1 MAMIISQ
8 CSLSVLRQ
16 SAEKLRAG
24 DLVAFP
30 TETVYGIGADAENK
44 DAVAR
49 MYQVKNRPAS
59 HPVIVHIA
67 ELNDVD
73 YWAQEIPEYAINL
86 MRDFWPGPMT
96 LLLKRREVAGDFLTG
111 AQEIVGLRIPANSL
125 TLGLLNE
132 FKAVG
137 GKGIAAPSANRY
149 GAVSPTT
156 AEAVSQELS
165 EYLLQDDQILD
176 GGPCLVGVESTIID
190 CSGQNPKILRPGAIS
205 AQMIEESTGI
215 VLEEV
220 GETKIRVSGSDK
232 QHYAPKAK
240 VIVGGQSQSGEGL
253 IAMSD
258 VATPEGVIR
267 LAEPKSIEEY
277 ARVLYSALRMSDSQ
291 NLERVR
297 IIPPKGQGL
306 AVAIRDRIN
315 RAGALPVDRDLYLQ
329 SED

>member
-1 MAMIISQ
+1 MATIISQ
-8 CSLSVLRQ
+8 CSLSALRQ
-16 SAEKLRAG
+16 SAEKLKAG
-24 DLVAFP
+24 DLIAFP

-49 MYQVKNRPAS
+49 MYQVKNRPAN

-73 YWAQEIPEYAINL
+73 YWAKDVPEYAINL

-96 LLLKRREVAGDFLTG
+96 LLLKRREVAGNFLTG

-125 TLGLLNE
+125 ALGLLNE

-137 GKGIAAPSANRY
+137 GMGIAAPSANRY

-165 EYLLQDDQILD
+165 EYLLPGDQILD

-190 CSGQNPKILRPGAIS
+190 CSSDNPRILRPGAIS
-205 AQMIEESTGI
+205 AEMIEESTGI
-215 VLEEV
+215 ILAEV
-220 GETKIRVSGSDK
+220 SETKIRTSGSDK
-232 QHYAPKAK
+232 QHYAPRAR
-240 VIVGGQSQSGEGL
+240 VIIGGEIQSGEGL
-253 IAMSD
+253 IAMSEI
-258 VATPEGVIR
+258 ATPEGVIR

-291 NLERVR
+291 NLEKVR
-297 IIPPKGQGL
+297 IIPPRGEGL

-315 RAGALPVDRDLYLQ
+315 RAAAN
-329 SED
+329 

>member
-30 TETVYGIGADAENK
+30 TETVYGIGADAMNK

-125 TLGLLNE
+125 ALGLLNE

-165 EYLLQDDQILD
+165 EFLSPSDQILD

-190 CSGQNPKILRPGAIS
+190 CSGQNPRILRPGAIS
-205 AQMIEESTGI
+205 AEMIEESTGI

-240 VIVGGQSQSGEGL
+240 VIVDGQSQRGEGL

-267 LAEPKSIEEY
+267 LAEPKSTEEY
-277 ARVLYSALRMSDSQ
+277 ARVLYSALRMSDTQ
-291 NLERVR
+291 NLQTVR
-297 IIPPKGQGL
+297 IISPVGPGL

-315 RAGALPVDRDLYLQ
+315 RAAAN
-329 SED
+329 

>member
-1 MAMIISQ
+1 MATIISQ
-8 CSLSVLRQ
+8 CSLNVLRQ
-16 SAEKLRAG
+16 SAEKLIQG
-24 DLVAFP
+24 NLVAFP
-30 TETVYGIGADAENK
+30 TETVYGIGADAMNK

-49 MYQVKNRPAS
+49 MYQVKNRPTS

-73 YWAQEIPEYAINL
+73 YWAKDVPEYAINL

-96 LLLKRREVAGDFLTG
+96 LLLKRREVAGNFLTG

-125 TLGLLNE
+125 ALGLLNE

-165 EYLLQDDQILD
+165 EYLLPDDQILD

-190 CSGQNPKILRPGAIS
+190 CSSDNPMILRPGSVS
-205 AQMIEESTGI
+205 AEMIEESTGI
-215 VLEEV
+215 ILSEA
-220 GETKIRVSGSDK
+220 GEKKIRTSGSDK

-240 VIVGGQSQSGEGL
+240 VIIDGQSQSGEGL
-253 IAMSD
+253 IAMSG
-258 VATPEGVIR
+258 VVTPEGVIR

-277 ARVLYSALRMSDSQ
+277 ARALYAALRQGDSQ
-291 NLERVR
+291 NLESIR
-297 IIPPKGQGL
+297 IIPPDGQGL
-306 AVAIRDRIN
+306 AVAIRDRII
-315 RAGALPVDRDLYLQ
+315 RAAAI
-329 SED
+329 

>member
-49 MYQVKNRPAS
+49 MYQVKNRPS
-59 HPVIVHIA
+59 GHPVIVHIA

-73 YWAQEIPEYAINL
+73 YWAREIPEYAINL

-111 AQEIVGLRIPANSL
+111 AQDIVGLRIPANSL
-125 TLGLLNE
+125 ALGLLNE
-132 FKAVG
+132 FKAFG

-165 EYLLQDDQILD
+165 EYLSPNDQILD

-190 CSGQNPKILRPGAIS
+190 CSSESPKILRPGAIS
-205 AQMIEESTGI
+205 AEMIEESTGI

-240 VIVGGQSQSGEGL
+240 VIVDGQSQSGEGL

-267 LAEPKSIEEY
+267 LAEPKSVEEY
-277 ARVLYSALRMSDSQ
+277 ARVLYSALRMSDTQ
-291 NLERVR
+291 NLQTVR
-297 IIPPKGQGL
+297 IIPPAGQGL

-315 RAGALPVDRDLYLQ
+315 RAAAN
-329 SED
+329 

>member
-49 MYQVKNRPAS
+49 MYQVKNRPS
-59 HPVIVHIA
+59 GHPVIVHIA

-73 YWAQEIPEYAINL
+73 YWAREIPEYAINL

-111 AQEIVGLRIPANSL
+111 AQDIVGLRIPANSL
-125 TLGLLNE
+125 ALGLLNE
-132 FKAVG
+132 FKAFG

-165 EYLLQDDQILD
+165 EYLSPNDQILD

-190 CSGQNPKILRPGAIS
+190 CSSESPKILRPGAIS
-205 AQMIEESTGI
+205 AEMIEESTGI

-240 VIVGGQSQSGEGL
+240 VIVDGQSQRGEGL
-253 IAMSD
+253 IAMSE
-258 VATPEGVIR
+258 VTTPEGVIR

-277 ARVLYSALRMSDSQ
+277 ARVLYSALRMSDTQ
-291 NLERVR
+291 NLQTVR
-297 IIPPKGQGL
+297 IIPPAGQGL

-315 RAGALPVDRDLYLQ
+315 RAAAN
-329 SED
+329 

>member
-16 SAEKLRAG
+16 SAEKLKAG

-30 TETVYGIGADAENK
+30 TETVYGIGADAMNK

-49 MYQVKNRPAS
+49 MYQVKNRPAN

-125 TLGLLNE
+125 ALGLLNE

-165 EYLLQDDQILD
+165 EFLSPSDQILD

-190 CSGQNPKILRPGAIS
+190 CSSENPKILRPGAIS
-205 AQMIEESTGI
+205 AEMIEESTGI

-240 VIVGGQSQSGEGL
+240 VIVDGQSQRGEGL

-267 LAEPKSIEEY
+267 LAEPKSVEEY
-277 ARVLYSALRMSDSQ
+277 ARVLYSALRMSDTQSLQ
-291 NLERVR
+291 TVR
-297 IIPPKGQGL
+297 IIPPVGPGL

-315 RAGALPVDRDLYLQ
+315 RAAAN
-329 SED
+329 

>member
-1 MAMIISQ
+1 MATIISQ
-8 CSLSVLRQ
+8 CSLNVLHQ
-16 SAEKLRAG
+16 SAEKLLQG
-24 DLVAFP
+24 NLVAFP
-30 TETVYGIGADAENK
+30 TETVYGIGADAMNK

-49 MYQVKNRPAS
+49 MYQVKNRPTS

-73 YWAQEIPEYAINL
+73 YWAKDVPEYAINL

-125 TLGLLNE
+125 ALGLLNE

-165 EYLLQDDQILD
+165 EYLLPDDQILD

-190 CSGQNPKILRPGAIS
+190 CSSDNPMILRPGSVS
-205 AQMIEESTGI
+205 AEMIEESTGI
-215 VLEEV
+215 ILSEA
-220 GETKIRVSGSDK
+220 GEKKIRTSGSDK

-240 VIVGGQSQSGEGL
+240 VIIDGQSQSGEGL

-277 ARVLYSALRMSDSQ
+277 ARALYAALRQGDSQ
-291 NLERVR
+291 NLESIR
-297 IIPPKGQGL
+297 IIPPDGQGL

-315 RAGALPVDRDLYLQ
+315 RAAAN
-329 SED
+329 

>member
-1 MAMIISQ
+1 MATIISQ
-8 CSLSVLRQ
+8 CSLNVLRQ
-16 SAEKLRAG
+16 SAEKLIQG
-24 DLVAFP
+24 NLVAFP
-30 TETVYGIGADAENK
+30 TETVYGIGADAMNK

-49 MYQVKNRPAS
+49 MYQVKNRPTS

-73 YWAQEIPEYAINL
+73 YWAKEVPEYAINL
-86 MRDFWPGPMT
+86 MRDFWPGPIT

-125 TLGLLNE
+125 ALGLLNE

-165 EYLLQDDQILD
+165 EYLLPDDQILD

-190 CSGQNPKILRPGAIS
+190 CSSDNPMILRPGSVS
-205 AQMIEESTGI
+205 AEMIEESTGI
-215 VLEEV
+215 ILSEA
-220 GETKIRVSGSDK
+220 GEKKIRTSGSDK

-240 VIVGGQSQSGEGL
+240 VIIDGQSQSGEGL

-277 ARVLYSALRMSDSQ
+277 ARALYAALRQGDSQ
-291 NLERVR
+291 NLESIR
-297 IIPPKGQGL
+297 IIPPDGQGL
-306 AVAIRDRIN
+306 AVAIRDRII
-315 RAGALPVDRDLYLQ
+315 RAAAI
-329 SED
+329 

>member
-1 MAMIISQ
+1 MATIISQ
-8 CSLSVLRQ
+8 CSLNVLRQ
-16 SAEKLRAG
+16 SAEKLREG
-24 DLVAFP
+24 NLVAFP
-30 TETVYGIGADAENK
+30 TETVYGIGADAMNK
-44 DAVAR
+44 DAVFR

-73 YWAQEIPEYAINL
+73 YWAKDIPEYAINL

-111 AQEIVGLRIPANSL
+111 GQEIVGLRIPANSL
-125 TLGLLNE
+125 ALGLLNE

-156 AEAVSQELS
+156 AQAVSQELS
-165 EYLLQDDQILD
+165 EFLSPDDQILD
-176 GGPCLVGVESTIID
+176 GGSCLVGVESTIID
-190 CSGQNPKILRPGAIS
+190 CSSENPKILRPGAIS
-205 AQMIEESTGI
+205 AEMIEESTGI
-215 VLEEV
+215 ILDEV

-240 VIVGGQSQSGEGL
+240 VIVGGQIQSGEGL
-253 IAMSD
+253 IALSD
-258 VATPEGVIR
+258 VATPEGVFR
-267 LAEPKSIEEY
+267 LAEPRSIEEY
-277 ARVLYSALRMSDSQ
+277 ARSLYAALRQGDSQ
-291 NLERVR
+291 NLEQIR
-297 IIPPKGQGL
+297 IIPPIGSGL

-315 RAGALPVDRDLYLQ
+315 RAAAI
-329 SED
+329 

>member
-49 MYQVKNRPAS
+49 MYQVKNRPTG
-59 HPVIVHIA
+59 HPVIIHIA

-73 YWAQEIPEYAINL
+73 YWAREIPEYAINL

-125 TLGLLNE
+125 ALGLLNE

-165 EYLLQDDQILD
+165 EFLSPNDQILD

-205 AQMIEESTGI
+205 AEMIEESTGI

-220 GETKIRVSGSDK
+220 GERKIRVSGSDK

-240 VIVGGQSQSGEGL
+240 VIIDGQSQSGEGL

-277 ARVLYSALRMSDSQ
+277 ARVLYSALRMSDTQ
-291 NLERVR
+291 NLQTVR
-297 IIPPKGQGL
+297 IIPPVGPGL

-315 RAGALPVDRDLYLQ
+315 RAAAN
-329 SED
+329 

>member
-1 MAMIISQ
+1 MATIISQ
-8 CSLSVLRQ
+8 CSLNVLRQ
-16 SAEKLRAG
+16 SAEKLKAG
-24 DLVAFP
+24 DLIAFP

-49 MYQVKNRPAS
+49 MYQVKNRPAN

-73 YWAQEIPEYAINL
+73 YWAKDVPEYAINL
-86 MRDFWPGPMT
+86 MRDYWPGPMT

-111 AQEIVGLRIPANSL
+111 AQESVGLRIPANSL
-125 TLGLLNE
+125 ALGLLNE

-137 GKGIAAPSANRY
+137 GMGIAAPSANRY

-165 EYLLQDDQILD
+165 EYLLPGDQILD

-190 CSGQNPKILRPGAIS
+190 CSSDNPRILRPGAIS
-205 AQMIEESTGI
+205 AEMIEESTGI
-215 VLEEV
+215 ILAEV
-220 GETKIRVSGSDK
+220 SETKIRTSGSDK
-232 QHYAPKAK
+232 QHYAPRAR
-240 VIVGGQSQSGEGL
+240 VIIGGEIQSGEGL
-253 IAMSD
+253 IAMSEI
-258 VATPEGVIR
+258 ATPEGVIR

-291 NLERVR
+291 NLEKVR
-297 IIPPKGQGL
+297 IIPPRGEGL

-315 RAGALPVDRDLYLQ
+315 RAAAN
-329 SED
+329 

>member
-1 MAMIISQ
+1 MATIISQ
-8 CSLSVLRQ
+8 CSLNVLRQ
-16 SAEKLRAG
+16 SAEKLIQG
-24 DLVAFP
+24 NLVAFP
-30 TETVYGIGADAENK
+30 TETVYGIGADAMNK

-73 YWAQEIPEYAINL
+73 YWAKDVPEYAINL

-125 TLGLLNE
+125 ALGLLNE
-132 FKAVG
+132 FKALG

-165 EYLLQDDQILD
+165 EYLLPDDQILD

-190 CSGQNPKILRPGAIS
+190 CSSDNPMILRPGSVS
-205 AQMIEESTGI
+205 AEMIEESTGI
-215 VLEEV
+215 ILSEA
-220 GETKIRVSGSDK
+220 GEKKIRTSGSDK

-240 VIVGGQSQSGEGL
+240 VIIDGQSQSGEGL

-277 ARVLYSALRMSDSQ
+277 ARALYAALRQGDSQ
-291 NLERVR
+291 NLESIR
-297 IIPPKGQGL
+297 IIPPDGQGL
-306 AVAIRDRIN
+306 AVAIRDRII
-315 RAGALPVDRDLYLQ
+315 RAAAI
-329 SED
+329 

>member
-1 MAMIISQ
+1 MATIISQ
-8 CSLSVLRQ
+8 CSLNVLRQ
-16 SAEKLRAG
+16 SAEKLIQG
-24 DLVAFP
+24 NLVAFP
-30 TETVYGIGADAENK
+30 TETVYGIGADAMNK

-73 YWAQEIPEYAINL
+73 YWAKDVPEYAINL

-125 TLGLLNE
+125 ALGLLNE
-132 FKAVG
+132 FKALG

-165 EYLLQDDQILD
+165 EYLLPDDQILD

-190 CSGQNPKILRPGAIS
+190 CSSDNPMILRPGSVS
-205 AQMIEESTGI
+205 AEMIEESTGI
-215 VLEEV
+215 ILSEA
-220 GETKIRVSGSDK
+220 GEKKIRTSGSDK

-240 VIVGGQSQSGEGL
+240 VIIDGQSQSGEGL

-277 ARVLYSALRMSDSQ
+277 ARALYAALRQGDSQ
-291 NLERVR
+291 NLESIR
-297 IIPPKGQGL
+297 IIPPDGQGL

-315 RAGALPVDRDLYLQ
+315 RAAAI
-329 SED
+329 

>member
-49 MYQVKNRPAS
+49 MYQVKNRPS
-59 HPVIVHIA
+59 GHPVIVHIA

-125 TLGLLNE
+125 ALGLLNE

-165 EYLLQDDQILD
+165 EFLSPNDQILD
-176 GGPCLVGVESTIID
+176 GGACLVGVESTIID
-190 CSGQNPKILRPGAIS
+190 CSSENPKILRPGAIS
-205 AQMIEESTGI
+205 AEMIEESTGI

-240 VIVGGQSQSGEGL
+240 VIIDGQSQSGEGL

-277 ARVLYSALRMSDSQ
+277 ARVLYSALRMSDTQ
-291 NLERVR
+291 NLQTVR
-297 IIPPKGQGL
+297 IIPPVGPGL

-315 RAGALPVDRDLYLQ
+315 RAAAN
-329 SED
+329 

>member
-49 MYQVKNRPAS
+49 MYQVKNRPS
-59 HPVIVHIA
+59 GHPVIVHIA

-125 TLGLLNE
+125 ALGLLNE

-165 EYLLQDDQILD
+165 EYLSPNDQILD

-190 CSGQNPKILRPGAIS
+190 CSSESPKILRPGAIS
-205 AQMIEESTGI
+205 AEMIEESTGI

-240 VIVGGQSQSGEGL
+240 VIVDGQSQSGEGL

-267 LAEPKSIEEY
+267 LAEPKSVEEY
-277 ARVLYSALRMSDSQ
+277 ARVLYSALRMSDTQ
-291 NLERVR
+291 NLQTVR
-297 IIPPKGQGL
+297 IIPPAGQGL

-315 RAGALPVDRDLYLQ
+315 RAAAN
-329 SED
+329 

>member
-49 MYQVKNRPAS
+49 MYQVKNRPS
-59 HPVIVHIA
+59 GHPVIVHIA

-73 YWAQEIPEYAINL
+73 YWAREIPEYAINL

-125 TLGLLNE
+125 ALGLLNE
-132 FKAVG
+132 FKAFG

-165 EYLLQDDQILD
+165 EYLSPNDQILD

-190 CSGQNPKILRPGAIS
+190 CSSESPKILRPGAIS
-205 AQMIEESTGI
+205 AEMIEESTGI

-240 VIVGGQSQSGEGL
+240 VIVDGQSQSGEGL

-267 LAEPKSIEEY
+267 LAEPKSVEEY
-277 ARVLYSALRMSDSQ
+277 ARVLYSALRMSDTQ
-291 NLERVR
+291 NLQTVR
-297 IIPPKGQGL
+297 IIPPVGPGL

-315 RAGALPVDRDLYLQ
+315 RAAAN
-329 SED
+329 

>member
-8 CSLSVLRQ
+8 CSLSVLRK

-49 MYQVKNRPAS
+49 MYQVKNRPS
-59 HPVIVHIA
+59 GHPVIVHIA

-73 YWAQEIPEYAINL
+73 YWAREIPEYAINL

-125 TLGLLNE
+125 ALGLLNE

-165 EYLLQDDQILD
+165 EFLSPNDQILD

-190 CSGQNPKILRPGAIS
+190 CSSESPKILRPGAIS
-205 AQMIEESTGI
+205 AEMIEESTGI

-240 VIVGGQSQSGEGL
+240 VIVDGQSQSGEGL
-253 IAMSD
+253 IAMSE
-258 VATPEGVIR
+258 VTTPEGVIR

-277 ARVLYSALRMSDSQ
+277 ARVLYSALRMSDTQ
-291 NLERVR
+291 NLQTVR
-297 IIPPKGQGL
+297 IIPPAGQGL

-315 RAGALPVDRDLYLQ
+315 RAAAN
-329 SED
+329 

>member
-1 MAMIISQ
+1 MATIISQ
-8 CSLSVLRQ
+8 CSLNVLRQ
-16 SAEKLRAG
+16 SAEKLIQG
-24 DLVAFP
+24 NLVAFP
-30 TETVYGIGADAENK
+30 TETVYGIGADAMNK

-49 MYQVKNRPAS
+49 MYQVKNRPTS

-73 YWAQEIPEYAINL
+73 YWAKDVPEYAINL

-96 LLLKRREVAGDFLTG
+96 LLLQRREVAGNFLTG

-125 TLGLLNE
+125 ALGLLNE
-132 FKAVG
+132 FKALG

-165 EYLLQDDQILD
+165 EYLLPDDQILD

-190 CSGQNPKILRPGAIS
+190 CSSDNPMILRPGSVS
-205 AQMIEESTGI
+205 AEMIEESTGI
-215 VLEEV
+215 ILSEA
-220 GETKIRVSGSDK
+220 GEKKIRTSGSDK

-240 VIVGGQSQSGEGL
+240 VIIDGQSQSGEGL
-253 IAMSD
+253 IAMSG

-277 ARVLYSALRMSDSQ
+277 ARALYAALRQGDSQ
-291 NLERVR
+291 NLESIR
-297 IIPPKGQGL
+297 IIPPDGQGL

-315 RAGALPVDRDLYLQ
+315 RAAAN
-329 SED
+329 

>member
-49 MYQVKNRPAS
+49 MYRVKNRPTG
-59 HPVIVHIA
+59 HPVIIHIA

-73 YWAQEIPEYAINL
+73 YWAKEVPEYAINL

-96 LLLKRREVAGDFLTG
+96 LLLRRRDAAGDFLTG

-125 TLGLLNE
+125 ALGLLNE

-165 EYLLQDDQILD
+165 EYLLPDDQILD

-190 CSGQNPKILRPGAIS
+190 CSSENPKILRPGAIS
-205 AQMIEESTGI
+205 AEMIKESTGI

-220 GETKIRVSGSDK
+220 SETKIRVSGSDK

-240 VIVGGQSQSGEGL
+240 VIVDGQSQSGEGL

-277 ARVLYSALRMSDSQ
+277 ARVLYSALRMSDTQ
-291 NLERVR
+291 NLQTVR
-297 IIPPKGQGL
+297 IIPPTGQGL

-315 RAGALPVDRDLYLQ
+315 RAAAN
-329 SED
+329 

>member
-1 MAMIISQ
+1 MATIISQ

-49 MYQVKNRPAS
+49 MYQVKNRPTG
-59 HPVIVHIA
+59 HPVIIHVA

-125 TLGLLNE
+125 ALGLLNE

-165 EYLLQDDQILD
+165 EFLSPNDQILD

-205 AQMIEESTGI
+205 AEMIEESTGI

-220 GETKIRVSGSDK
+220 SETKTRVSGSDK

-240 VIVGGQSQSGEGL
+240 VIVDGQSQSGEGL

-277 ARVLYSALRMSDSQ
+277 ARVLYSALRMSDTQ
-291 NLERVR
+291 NLQTVR
-297 IIPPKGQGL
+297 IIPPTGPGL

-315 RAGALPVDRDLYLQ
+315 RSAAN
-329 SED
+329 

>member
-1 MAMIISQ
+1 MATIISQ
-8 CSLSVLRQ
+8 CSLNVLRQ
-16 SAEKLRAG
+16 SAEKLIQG
-24 DLVAFP
+24 NLVAFP
-30 TETVYGIGADAENK
+30 TETVYGIGADAMNK

-73 YWAQEIPEYAINL
+73 YWAKDVPEYAINL

-125 TLGLLNE
+125 ALGLLNE
-132 FKAVG
+132 FKVLG

-165 EYLLQDDQILD
+165 EYLLPDDQILD

-190 CSGQNPKILRPGAIS
+190 CSSDNPMILRPGSVS
-205 AQMIEESTGI
+205 AEMIEESTGI
-215 VLEEV
+215 ILAEA
-220 GETKIRVSGSDK
+220 GEKKIRTSGSDK

-240 VIVGGQSQSGEGL
+240 VIIDGQSQSGEGL
-253 IAMSD
+253 IAMSG

-277 ARVLYSALRMSDSQ
+277 ARALYAALRQGDSQ
-291 NLERVR
+291 NLESIR
-297 IIPPKGQGL
+297 IIPPDGQGL

-315 RAGALPVDRDLYLQ
+315 RAAAI
-329 SED
+329 

>member
-49 MYQVKNRPAS
+49 MYQVKNRPTG
-59 HPVIVHIA
+59 HPVIIHIA

-73 YWAQEIPEYAINL
+73 YWAKDVPEYAINL

-96 LLLKRREVAGDFLTG
+96 LLLRRRDAAGDFLTG

-125 TLGLLNE
+125 ALGLLNE
-132 FKAVG
+132 FKAFG

-165 EYLLQDDQILD
+165 EFLSPNDQILD

-190 CSGQNPKILRPGAIS
+190 CSSESPKILRPGAIS
-205 AQMIEESTGI
+205 AEMIEESTGI

-240 VIVGGQSQSGEGL
+240 VIVDGQSQSGEGL

-267 LAEPKSIEEY
+267 LAEPKSVEEY
-277 ARVLYSALRMSDSQ
+277 ARVLYSALRMSDTQ
-291 NLERVR
+291 NLQTVR
-297 IIPPKGQGL
+297 IIPPAGQGL

-315 RAGALPVDRDLYLQ
+315 RAAAN
-329 SED
+329 

>member
-1 MAMIISQ
+1 MATIISQ
-8 CSLSVLRQ
+8 CSLNVLRQ
-16 SAEKLRAG
+16 SAEKLIQG
-24 DLVAFP
+24 NLVAFP
-30 TETVYGIGADAENK
+30 TETVYGIGADAMNK

-49 MYQVKNRPAS
+49 MYQVKNRPTS

-73 YWAQEIPEYAINL
+73 YWAKDVPEYAINL

-125 TLGLLNE
+125 ALGLLNE
-132 FKAVG
+132 FKALG

-165 EYLLQDDQILD
+165 DYLLPDDQILD

-190 CSGQNPKILRPGAIS
+190 CSSDNPMILRPGSVS
-205 AQMIEESTGI
+205 AEMIEESTGI
-215 VLEEV
+215 ILAEA
-220 GETKIRVSGSDK
+220 GEKKIRTSGSDK

-240 VIVGGQSQSGEGL
+240 VIIDGQSQSGEGL
-253 IAMSD
+253 IAMSG
-258 VATPEGVIR
+258 VVTPEGVIR

-277 ARVLYSALRMSDSQ
+277 ARALYAALRQGDSQ
-291 NLERVR
+291 NLESIR
-297 IIPPKGQGL
+297 IIPPDGQGL
-306 AVAIRDRIN
+306 AIAIRDRIN
-315 RAGALPVDRDLYLQ
+315 RAAAI
-329 SED
+329 

>member
-49 MYQVKNRPAS
+49 MYQVKNRPTG
-59 HPVIVHIA
+59 HPVIIHIA

-73 YWAQEIPEYAINL
+73 YWAKEVPEYAINL

-125 TLGLLNE
+125 ALGLLNE

-165 EYLLQDDQILD
+165 EFLSPNDQILD

-205 AQMIEESTGI
+205 AEMIEESTGI

-240 VIVGGQSQSGEGL
+240 VIVDGQSQSGEGL

-277 ARVLYSALRMSDSQ
+277 ARVLYSALRMSDTQ
-291 NLERVR
+291 NLQIVR
-297 IIPPKGQGL
+297 IIPPVGPGL

-315 RAGALPVDRDLYLQ
+315 RAAAN
-329 SED
+329 

>member
-1 MAMIISQ
+1 MATIISQ

-16 SAEKLRAG
+16 SAEKLKAG
-24 DLVAFP
+24 DLIAFP

-49 MYQVKNRPAS
+49 MYQVKNRPAN

-73 YWAQEIPEYAINL
+73 YWAKDVPEYAINL

-125 TLGLLNE
+125 ALGLLNE
-132 FKAVG
+132 FRALG

-165 EYLLQDDQILD
+165 EYLLPDDQILD

-190 CSGQNPKILRPGAIS
+190 CSSDNPMILRPGSVS
-205 AQMIEESTGI
+205 AEMIEESTGI
-215 VLEEV
+215 ILSEV
-220 GETKIRVSGSDK
+220 IEKKIRTSGSDK
-232 QHYAPKAK
+232 QHYAPKAR
-240 VIVGGQSQSGEGL
+240 VIIDGQSQSGEGL
-253 IAMSD
+253 IAMSG

-277 ARVLYSALRMSDSQ
+277 ARALYAALRQGDSQ
-291 NLERVR
+291 NLESIR
-297 IIPPKGQGL
+297 IIPPDGQGL

-315 RAGALPVDRDLYLQ
+315 RAAAI
-329 SED
+329 

>member
-1 MAMIISQ
+1 MATIISQ

-16 SAEKLRAG
+16 SAEKLKVG
-24 DLVAFP
+24 DLIAFP

-49 MYQVKNRPAS
+49 MYQVKNRPAN

-67 ELNDVD
+67 ELSDVD
-73 YWAQEIPEYAINL
+73 YWAKDVPEYAINL

-125 TLGLLNE
+125 ALGLLNE

-137 GKGIAAPSANRY
+137 GMGIAAPSANRY

-165 EYLLQDDQILD
+165 EYLLLGDQILD

-190 CSGQNPKILRPGAIS
+190 CSSDNPRILRPGAIS
-205 AQMIEESTGI
+205 AEMIEESTGI
-215 VLEEV
+215 ILAEV
-220 GETKIRVSGSDK
+220 SETKIRTSGSDK
-232 QHYAPKAK
+232 QHYAPRAR
-240 VIVGGQSQSGEGL
+240 VIIGGEIQSGEGL
-253 IAMSD
+253 IAMSEI
-258 VATPEGVIR
+258 ATPEGVIR

-277 ARVLYSALRMSDSQ
+277 ARVLYSALRMSDIQ
-291 NLERVR
+291 NLEKVR
-297 IIPPKGQGL
+297 IIPPRGEGL

-315 RAGALPVDRDLYLQ
+315 RAAAN
-329 SED
+329 

>member
-1 MAMIISQ
+1 MATIISQ

-16 SAEKLRAG
+16 SAEKLKSG
-24 DLVAFP
+24 DLIAFP

-49 MYQVKNRPAS
+49 MYQAKNRPAN

-73 YWAQEIPEYAINL
+73 YWAKDVPEYAINL

-111 AQEIVGLRIPANSL
+111 AQEIVGLRIPANSVA
-125 TLGLLNE
+125 LGLLNE

-137 GKGIAAPSANRY
+137 GMGIAAPSANRY

-165 EYLLQDDQILD
+165 EYLLPGDQILD

-190 CSGQNPKILRPGAIS
+190 CSSDNPKILRPGAIS
-205 AQMIEESTGI
+205 AEMIEESTGI
-215 VLEEV
+215 ILAEV
-220 GETKIRVSGSDK
+220 SETKIRTSGSDK
-232 QHYAPKAK
+232 QHYAPRAK
-240 VIVGGQSQSGEGL
+240 VIIGGEIQSGEGL
-253 IAMSD
+253 IAMSEI
-258 VATPEGVIR
+258 ATPEGVIR

-291 NLERVR
+291 NLEKVR
-297 IIPPKGQGL
+297 IIPPRGEGL

-315 RAGALPVDRDLYLQ
+315 RAAAN
-329 SED
+329 

>member
-1 MAMIISQ
+1 MATIISQ
-8 CSLSVLRQ
+8 CSLNVLRQ
-16 SAEKLRAG
+16 SAEKLIQG
-24 DLVAFP
+24 NLVAFP
-30 TETVYGIGADAENK
+30 TETVYGIGADAMNK

-73 YWAQEIPEYAINL
+73 YWAKDVPEYAINL

-96 LLLKRREVAGDFLTG
+96 LLLQRREVAGNFLTG

-125 TLGLLNE
+125 ALGLLNE
-132 FKAVG
+132 FKALG

-165 EYLLQDDQILD
+165 EYLLPDDQILD

-190 CSGQNPKILRPGAIS
+190 CSSDNPMILRPGSVS
-205 AQMIEESTGI
+205 AEMIEESTGI
-215 VLEEV
+215 ILAEA
-220 GETKIRVSGSDK
+220 GEKKIRTSGSDK

-240 VIVGGQSQSGEGL
+240 VIIDGQSQSGEGL
-253 IAMSD
+253 IAMSG

-277 ARVLYSALRMSDSQ
+277 ARALYAALRQGDSQ
-291 NLERVR
+291 NLESIR
-297 IIPPKGQGL
+297 IIPPDGQGL
-306 AVAIRDRIN
+306 AVAIRDRII
-315 RAGALPVDRDLYLQ
+315 RAAAI
-329 SED
+329 

>member
-1 MAMIISQ
+1 MATIISQ
-8 CSLSVLRQ
+8 CSLNVLRQ
-16 SAEKLRAG
+16 SAEKLIQG
-24 DLVAFP
+24 NLVAFP
-30 TETVYGIGADAENK
+30 TETVYGIGADAMNK

-49 MYQVKNRPAS
+49 MYQVKNRPTS

-73 YWAQEIPEYAINL
+73 YWAKDVPEYAINL

-125 TLGLLNE
+125 ALGLLNE

-165 EYLLQDDQILD
+165 EYLLPDDQILD

-190 CSGQNPKILRPGAIS
+190 CSSDNPMILRPGSVS
-205 AQMIEESTGI
+205 AEMIEESTGI
-215 VLEEV
+215 ILAEA
-220 GETKIRVSGSDK
+220 GEKKIRTSGSDK

-240 VIVGGQSQSGEGL
+240 VIIDGQSQSGEGL
-253 IAMSD
+253 IAMSG
-258 VATPEGVIR
+258 VVTPEGVIR

-277 ARVLYSALRMSDSQ
+277 ARALYAALRQGDSQ
-291 NLERVR
+291 NLESIR
-297 IIPPKGQGL
+297 IIPPDGQGL

-315 RAGALPVDRDLYLQ
+315 RAAAN
-329 SED
+329 

>member
-1 MAMIISQ
+1 MATIISQ
-8 CSLSVLRQ
+8 CSLNVLRQ
-16 SAEKLRAG
+16 SAEKLIQG
-24 DLVAFP
+24 NLVAFP
-30 TETVYGIGADAENK
+30 TETVYGIGADAMNK

-49 MYQVKNRPAS
+49 MYQVKNRPTS

-73 YWAQEIPEYAINL
+73 YWAKDVPEYAINL

-125 TLGLLNE
+125 ALGLLNE
-132 FKAVG
+132 FKEVG

-165 EYLLQDDQILD
+165 EYLLPDDQILD

-190 CSGQNPKILRPGAIS
+190 CSSDNPMILRPGSVS
-205 AQMIEESTGI
+205 AEMIEESTGI
-215 VLEEV
+215 ILAEA
-220 GETKIRVSGSDK
+220 GEKKIRTSGSDK

-240 VIVGGQSQSGEGL
+240 VIIDGQSQSGEGL

-277 ARVLYSALRMSDSQ
+277 ARALYAALRQGDSQ
-291 NLERVR
+291 NLESIR
-297 IIPPKGQGL
+297 IIPPDGQGL

-315 RAGALPVDRDLYLQ
+315 RAAAN
-329 SED
+329 

>member
-16 SAEKLRAG
+16 SAEKLKAG

-49 MYQVKNRPAS
+49 MYRVKNRPTG

-125 TLGLLNE
+125 ALGLLNE
-132 FKAVG
+132 FKEVG

-165 EYLLQDDQILD
+165 EFLSPNDQILD

-205 AQMIEESTGI
+205 AEMIEESTGI

-240 VIVGGQSQSGEGL
+240 VIVDGQSQSGEGL

-277 ARVLYSALRMSDSQ
+277 ARVLYSALRMSDTQ
-291 NLERVR
+291 NLQTVR
-297 IIPPKGQGL
+297 IIPPVGPGL

-315 RAGALPVDRDLYLQ
+315 RAAAN
-329 SED
+329 

>member
-1 MAMIISQ
+1 MATIISQ
-8 CSLSVLRQ
+8 CSLNVLRQ
-16 SAEKLRAG
+16 SAEKLLQG
-24 DLVAFP
+24 NLVAFP
-30 TETVYGIGADAENK
+30 TETVYGIGADAMNK

-49 MYQVKNRPAS
+49 MYQVKNRPTS

-73 YWAQEIPEYAINL
+73 YWAKDVPEYAINL

-96 LLLKRREVAGDFLTG
+96 LLLKRREVAGEFLTG

-125 TLGLLNE
+125 ALGLLNE

-165 EYLLQDDQILD
+165 EYLLPDDQILD

-190 CSGQNPKILRPGAIS
+190 CSSDNPMILRPGSVS
-205 AQMIEESTGI
+205 AEMIEESTGI
-215 VLEEV
+215 ILAEA
-220 GETKIRVSGSDK
+220 GEKKIRTSGSDK

-240 VIVGGQSQSGEGL
+240 VIIDGQSQSGEGL

-277 ARVLYSALRMSDSQ
+277 ARALYAALRQGDSQ
-291 NLERVR
+291 NLESIR
-297 IIPPKGQGL
+297 IIPPDGQGL

-315 RAGALPVDRDLYLQ
+315 RAAAN
-329 SED
+329 

>member
-73 YWAQEIPEYAINL
+73 YWAQQIPEYAINL

-96 LLLKRREVAGDFLTG
+96 LLLRRREVAGDFLTG

-125 TLGLLNE
+125 ALGLLNE

-205 AQMIEESTGI
+205 AEMIEESTGI

-240 VIVGGQSQSGEGL
+240 VIIDGQSQSGEGL

-315 RAGALPVDRDLYLQ
+315 RAGALPVDRDLYRQ
-329 SED
+329 RED